1 MKGTNLLPT
10 YLKIPPMPNQNKKPA
25 PIEDPLIS
33 TGDLP
38 QQFGLS
44 IPHFK
49 RALRQKRLLEGIHA
63 IRVPGSRSLL
73 WNRSLIT
80 DWLVNG
86 GLDSPAHQ
94 RAIENWLSKLPS
106 SPAQKKAAS

>member
-1 MKGTNLLPT
+1 
-10 YLKIPPMPNQNKKPA
+10 MPNQNKKSV
-25 PIEDPLIS
+25 PIEDPLIP

-38 QQFGLS
+38 QHFGLS

-49 RALRQKRLLEGIHA
+49 RAMREKRLLEGIHV
-63 IRVPGSRSLL
+63 IRVPDSPSLL
-73 WNRSLIT
+73 WNRSLIA

-94 RAIENWLSKLPS
+94 RAIEKWLFQLPS
-106 SPAQKKAAS
+106 YQASQAQKTAAFLLGSGPQKNN